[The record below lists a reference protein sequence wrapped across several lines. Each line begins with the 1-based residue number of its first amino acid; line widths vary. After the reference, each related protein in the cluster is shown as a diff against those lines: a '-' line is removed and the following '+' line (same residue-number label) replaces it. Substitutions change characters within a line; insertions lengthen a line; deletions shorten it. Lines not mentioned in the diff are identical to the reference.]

1 MESER
6 AKKEY
11 ESLSFMWMEHLF
23 EGKCTQKLLI
33 NASFYL
39 EPRHFKEVLEE
50 RNLNNCCGYPI
61 CDKEPKKLS
70 GKYHIQ
76 VENRKVVETNDL
88 NKFCSK
94 FCQRAFNYYKLQL
107 SSDPIYFKDIEKWQP
122 VNLLEDEELT
132 QSQN

>member
-1 MESER
+1 MNKDTIIDAKTARQKLALIMESER

-61 CDKEPKKLS
+61 CDKEPKVTY
-70 GKYHIQ
+70 KY
-76 VENRKVVETNDL
+76 
-88 NKFCSK
+88 
-94 FCQRAFNYYKLQL
+94 
-107 SSDPIYFKDIEKWQP
+107 
-122 VNLLEDEELT
+122 
-132 QSQN
+132 QNWFLY